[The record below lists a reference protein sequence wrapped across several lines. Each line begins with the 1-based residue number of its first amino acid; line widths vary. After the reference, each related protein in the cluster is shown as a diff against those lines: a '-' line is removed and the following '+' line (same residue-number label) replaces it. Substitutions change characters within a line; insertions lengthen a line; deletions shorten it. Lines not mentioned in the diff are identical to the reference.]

1 MNESCDNQVH
11 DIVMQALNEAQIHP
25 AHDLEELKR
34 QLAEE
39 QAKNKQLMANL
50 KNQYSKISRLRKTY
64 HHQLQEAENEQF
76 RASQAKQQLWEEK
89 MSLQKSIDSKDNQIV
104 VLTSQLEVYKSE
116 IGAYKNDAQYF
127 EKLASE
133 RDRSLGNLKTEL
145 KAIETKLSD
154 LIMIGWK
161 AQLCT

>member
-1 MNESCDNQVH
+1 MNENSDNGAH

-34 QLAEE
+34 QLTEE
-39 QAKNKQLMANL
+39 QAKNKQLAANL

-64 HHQLQEAENEQF
+64 HHQLQEAENEQL
-76 RASQAKQQLWEEK
+76 RATQAKQQLWEEK
-89 MSLQKSIDSKDNQIV
+89 MSLQKSIDSKDNQIM
-104 VLTSQLEVYKSE
+104 VLTGQLELYKSE
-116 IGAYKNDAQYF
+116 SEAFKNDANYF
-127 EKLASE
+127 ERLASE

-154 LIMIGWK
+154 LILIG
-161 AQLCT
+161 